1 MDIILFYFILFFT
14 FSKWII
20 SSAIFLVIVPLSHH
34 RGPVGSLGCMEE
46 AKLTVIK
53 WVFVGPP
60 LSLLALLLTYELK
73 KEEVNTL

>member
-1 MDIILFYFILFFT
+1 
-14 FSKWII
+14 
-20 SSAIFLVIVPLSHH
+20 
-34 RGPVGSLGCMEE
+34 MEE

-73 KEEVNTL
+73 KEEVILCNNFRLFFQFIICGVKNILFFHFISHQNGLWLVL

>member
-1 MDIILFYFILFFT
+1 
-14 FSKWII
+14 
-20 SSAIFLVIVPLSHH
+20 
-34 RGPVGSLGCMEE
+34 MEE

-73 KEEVNTL
+73 KEEVILCDSLRLFFNLLFVG

>member
-1 MDIILFYFILFFT
+1 
-14 FSKWII
+14 
-20 SSAIFLVIVPLSHH
+20 
-34 RGPVGSLGCMEE
+34 MEE

>member
-1 MDIILFYFILFFT
+1 
-14 FSKWII
+14 
-20 SSAIFLVIVPLSHH
+20 
-34 RGPVGSLGCMEE
+34 MEE

-73 KEEVNTL
+73 ILCNSLRLFFDLLFVG

>member
-1 MDIILFYFILFFT
+1 
-14 FSKWII
+14 
-20 SSAIFLVIVPLSHH
+20 
-34 RGPVGSLGCMEE
+34 MEE

-73 KEEVNTL
+73 EEVILCNSLRVFSIYYFWGDLFFISSVIKMGSG